1 MVDAEDFFTFSN
13 PLFSDAFVAVV
24 LYVVYRLLAKKLP
37 RISEGIKEASLM
49 FLVFMCYDASRYFAL
64 EEEDEAVA
72 NAKKVIGFEKA
83 THINIEIPLQK
94 MVVSHESFAKFLNSF
109 YLGAHWGGLV
119 IFFVWAYAR
128 VLFASSSKIERRRKE
143 YVTARGRF
151 IIMNMLAAISFIAF
165 PCAPPRA
172 IPEEGYIDTL
182 YSISHADVY
191 TSTRRFVNPYAAM
204 PSMHQGYSLLFA
216 MTIVIMLRS
225 EILASRTESDEDD
238 IDSEAGL
245 VSKTADATTTDSRI
259 ATVRAYLSEIMQR
272 YNRYHLLSRETRQNE
287 RKLFLISLLPIVLL
301 AYPIFMFVVIV
312 GTGNHFVLDAIA
324 GAGAFGLAVLI
335 FPIVAMAIEYVDTH
349 VIRRASGAL
358 TQVSARIIGAKAG
371 DIEMGNV
378 EEMDGKGSL
387 SEEKKGFLSSSYPLA
402 ETA

>member
-13 PLFSDAFVAVV
+13 PLFSDAFVAIV
-24 LYVVYRLLAKKLP
+24 LYIVHRLLAKKLP

-64 EEEDEAVA
+64 EEENEAVA
-72 NAKKVIGFEKA
+72 NAKKVISFEKA
-83 THINIEIPLQK
+83 THIDIEIPLQK
-94 MVVSHESFAKFLNSF
+94 IVVSHESFAKFLNSF

-128 VLFASSSKIERRRKE
+128 ALFASPSKIDRRRKE

-151 IIMNMLAAISFIAF
+151 IIMNILAAISFMAF

-172 IPEEGYIDTL
+172 MKDEGYIDTL

-204 PSMHQGYSLLFA
+204 PSMHQGYSLLFSL
-216 MTIVIMLRS
+216 TIVIMLRS
-225 EILASRTESDEDD
+225 EILASRTESDDD
-238 IDSEAGL
+238 DSDAGL
-245 VSKTADATTTDSRI
+245 VSEKTADSRF
-259 ATVRAYLSEIMQR
+259 ATVRAYFAEIMRR
-272 YNRYHLLSRETRQNE
+272 YNRYHLLSSETRQSE

-324 GAGAFGLAVLI
+324 GAGAFALACLF
-335 FPIVAMAIEYVDTH
+335 FPFVARALVWIECH
-349 VIRRASGAL
+349 VIRRAFVAMTKFSE
-358 TQVSARIIGAKAG
+358 RIIGAKTR
-371 DIEMGNV
+371 DIEMGDV
-378 EEMDGKGSL
+378 KEGEM
-387 SEEKKGFLSSSYPLA
+387 SEEKKGFLAASYPLA

>member
-1 MVDAEDFFTFSN
+1 MVDAKDFFTFSN
-13 PLFSDAFVAVV
+13 PLFSDGFVAVV
-24 LYVVYRLLAKKLP
+24 LYIVYRLLAKKLP

-49 FLVFMCYDASRYFAL
+49 FLVFMCYDASRFFAL
-64 EEEDEAVA
+64 DEESTAVA

-128 VLFASSSKIERRRKE
+128 VLFAGPSKMERRRKE

-151 IIMNMLAAISFIAF
+151 IIMNILAAISFIAF

-216 MTIVIMLRS
+216 LTIVIMLRS
-225 EILASRTESDEDD
+225 EILASKAETADD
-238 IDSEAGL
+238 DDSEAGL
-245 VSKTADATTTDSRI
+245 VSKTADTDSRL
-259 ATVRAYLSEIMQR
+259 ATVRAYISEVMQR

-287 RKLFLISLLPIVLL
+287 RKLFLISLLPIALL
-301 AYPIFMFVVIV
+301 AYPVFMFVVIV

-324 GAGAFGLAVLI
+324 GAAAFGLACLF
-335 FPIVAMAIEYVDTH
+335 FPFVVRAIEYVDAH
-349 VIRRASGAL
+349 VIRRASAAL
-358 TQVSARIIGAKAG
+358 TRLSARIVGAKPH

-378 EEMDGKGSL
+378 KEGEEPV

>member
-13 PLFSDAFVAVV
+13 PLFSDAFVAIV
-24 LYVVYRLLAKKLP
+24 LYIVYRLLAKKLP

-72 NAKKVIGFEKA
+72 NAKKVIEFEKE
-83 THINIEIPLQK
+83 THIFIEIPLQK
-94 MVVSHESFAKFLNSF
+94 MIVKHESFAKFLNSF

-119 IFFVWAYAR
+119 VFFVWAYAR
-128 VLFASSSKIERRRKE
+128 VLFASPSKMDRRRKE

-172 IPEEGYIDTL
+172 IPEEGFIDTL

-225 EILASRTESDEDD
+225 EILASRTESDVDD
-238 IDSEAGL
+238 DDSEAGL
-245 VSKTADATTTDSRI
+245 VSKTADTTSTTTTDSRL
-259 ATVRAYLSEIMQR
+259 ATMRAYLSDAMQR
-272 YNRYHLLSRETRQNE
+272 YNRYHLLSHETRQNE
-287 RKLFLISLLPIVLL
+287 RKLFLISLLPIALL
-301 AYPIFMFVVIV
+301 AYPAFMFVVIV
-312 GTGNHFVLDAIA
+312 GTGNHFVLDALA
-324 GAGAFGLAVLI
+324 GAAAMGLACLI
-335 FPIVAMAIEYVDTH
+335 FPIVALAIDYVDVH
-349 VIRRASGAL
+349 VVRRASNAL
-358 TQVSARIIGAKAG
+358 TQVSARIVGVKAQ
-371 DIEMGNV
+371 DIEMGSV
-378 EEMDGKGSL
+378 KEGEV

>member
-13 PLFSDAFVAVV
+13 PLFSDAFVAIV
-24 LYVVYRLLAKKLP
+24 LYIVYRLLAKKLP

-72 NAKKVIGFEKA
+72 NAKKVIGFEKE
-83 THINIEIPLQK
+83 THIFIEIPLQK
-94 MVVSHESFAKFLNSF
+94 MIMKHESFAKFLNSF

-128 VLFASSSKIERRRKE
+128 VLFASPSKMDRRRKE

-151 IIMNMLAAISFIAF
+151 IIMNMLAAISFMAF

-172 IPEEGYIDTL
+172 LPEYGFIDTL

-216 MTIVIMLRS
+216 LTIVIMLRS
-225 EILASRTESDEDD
+225 EILAARTESDDD
-238 IDSEAGL
+238 DDSEAGL
-245 VSKTADATTTDSRI
+245 VSKTADTTTDSRL
-259 ATVRAYLSEIMQR
+259 ATMRAYLSEAMRR

-287 RKLFLISLLPIVLL
+287 RKLFLISLLPIALL
-301 AYPIFMFVVIV
+301 AYPAFMFVVIV
-312 GTGNHFVLDAIA
+312 GTGNHFVLDALA
-324 GAGAFGLAVLI
+324 GAAAFCLACLI
-335 FPIVAMAIEYVDTH
+335 FPIVALAIDYVDVH
-349 VIRRASGAL
+349 FIRRASSAL
-358 TQVSARIIGAKAG
+358 TQVSARIVGVKAK
-371 DIEMGNV
+371 DIEMGDV
-378 EEMDGKGSL
+378 KESEM

>member
-1 MVDAEDFFTFSN
+1 MVDAKDFFTFSN

-49 FLVFMCYDASRYFAL
+49 FIVFMCYDASRYFAL
-64 EEEDEAVA
+64 DEAHTAIA
-72 NAKKVIGFEKA
+72 NAKKVIAFEKD
-83 THINIEIPLQK
+83 THIFIEIPLQK
-94 MVVSHESFAKFLNSF
+94 LVVQHESFAKFLNSF

-128 VLFASSSKIERRRKE
+128 VLFASPSKMDRRRKE

-151 IIMNMLAAISFIAF
+151 IIMNMLAAISFITF

-172 IPEEGYIDTL
+172 IPEEGFIDTL

-216 MTIVIMLRS
+216 LTIVIMLRS
-225 EILASRTESDEDD
+225 EILASRTESDDD
-238 IDSEAGL
+238 DDSVEAGL
-245 VSKTADATTTDSRI
+245 VAKTADPVTDSRL
-259 ATVRAYLSEIMQR
+259 ATMRVYWSEIMRR
-272 YNRYHLLSRETRQNE
+272 YNSYHLLSRETRNDQ
-287 RKLFLISLLPIVLL
+287 RKLFLISLIPIGLL
-301 AYPIFMFVVIV
+301 AYPLFMFVVIV
-312 GTGNHFVLDAIA
+312 GTGNHFVLDALA
-324 GAGAFGLAVLI
+324 GAAAFGLSVLI
-335 FPIVAMAIEYVDTH
+335 FPIVAMAIQYVEAH

-358 TQVSARIIGAKAG
+358 TQVSARILGAKTA
-371 DIEMGNV
+371 DIELGNV
-378 EEMDGKGSL
+378 MEKEQAM
-387 SEEKKGFLSSSYPLA
+387 SEEKKGFLSSAYPLA

>member
-1 MVDAEDFFTFSN
+1 MVEAEDFFKFSN
-13 PLFSDAFVAVV
+13 PLFSDGFVAIV
-24 LYVVYRLLAKKLP
+24 LYIVYRLLAKRLP
-37 RISEGIKEASLM
+37 RISEGIKEGSLM

-64 EEEDEAVA
+64 EEEYLAVA
-72 NAKKVIGFEKA
+72 NARKVIAFEKE
-83 THINIEIPLQK
+83 THINIEVPLQK
-94 MVVSHESFAKFLNSF
+94 IIVQHESFAKFLNSF

-128 VLFASSSKIERRRKE
+128 VLFAQPNKAERRRKE

-172 IPEEGYIDTL
+172 IPDGGYIDTL

-216 MTIVIMLRS
+216 LTIVIMLRS
-225 EILASRTESDEDD
+225 EILASRTEDEDED
-238 IDSEAGL
+238 CGAGL
-245 VSKTADATTTDSRI
+245 VSKTAEGDSSRLAAT
-259 ATVRAYLSEIMQR
+259 RAYFGEIMRR
-272 YNRYHLLSRETRQNE
+272 YSRYHLLSRETRHND
-287 RKLFLISLLPIVLL
+287 RKLFLISLLPIGLL
-301 AYPIFMFVVIV
+301 AYPAFMFVVIV
-312 GTGNHFVLDAIA
+312 GTGNHFVLDALA

-335 FPIVAMAIEYVDTH
+335 FPCVALGLAWVDAN
-349 VIRRASGAL
+349 VVRRAAGAL
-358 TQVSARIIGAKAG
+358 TRVSERIVGAKVS
-371 DIEMGNV
+371 DIEMGGV
-378 EEMDGKGSL
+378 KGEEEV
-387 SEEKKGFLSSSYPLA
+387 SEEKKGFLTDSYPLA